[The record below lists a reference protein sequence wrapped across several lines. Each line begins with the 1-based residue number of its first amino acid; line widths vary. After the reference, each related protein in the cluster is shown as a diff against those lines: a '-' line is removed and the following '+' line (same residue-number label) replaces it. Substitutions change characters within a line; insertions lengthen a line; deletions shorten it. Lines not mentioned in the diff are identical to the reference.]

1 MSATAMGM
9 GKMKRF
15 MMGVAALAVVSGCAS
30 TSISRPADVSFNQLQ
45 TDSRFAAN
53 YRRIAALHTDFGKTA
68 DKLSRE
74 SRILNTLTVAGATA
88 TLAFTGFDAHAD
100 NIIASTLVTSVAGAS
115 ATQLKPGNRAAFRV
129 KGMLALSCIAAK
141 ADSLI
146 ALERLNEETLNATL
160 AIGHASKIVVVD
172 TQVDAFMKDND
183 ANEEKGVSYSVAKLK
198 EYTSSISA
206 FDALN
211 SQLFLVTGLARKV
224 DSPSAELVAAITKAD
239 AARTKLALGIKA
251 EREAFSTMS
260 AAIDVVES
268 AVYGEKPPSVA
279 GLIDAISKVEFPAA
293 PSAPTGSSSLS
304 AAAGE
309 DGGDTPSENDYIV
322 ALEFLTGQA
331 ELLAPEQSASLVKGM
346 TACTA
351 SVAQ

>member
-30 TSISRPADVSFNQLQ
+30 TSISRPADVRFNQSQ
-45 TDSRFAAN
+45 MGSRFSAN
-53 YRRIAALHTDFGKTA
+53 YQRIEALHQDFGKTA
-68 DKLSRE
+68 DELSKE

-129 KGMLALSCIAAK
+129 KGMLALRCIAAK

-146 ALERLNEETLNATL
+146 DLDEQNKQQLDEAFQV
-160 AIGHASKIVVVD
+160 ASSI
-172 TQVDAFMKDND
+172 
-183 ANEEKGVSYSVAKLK
+183 GVSFAVSESGFYNMLNSGSNAY
-198 EYTSSISA
+198 E
-206 FDALN
+206 ALN
-211 SQLFLVTGLARKV
+211 TQLSLATSIARRF
-224 DSPSAELVAAITKAD
+224 DSPSPGLVAAMSRAE
-239 AARTKLALGIKA
+239 AARAKLALGIKA

-260 AAIDVVES
+260 TAIDQVEAAI
-268 AVYGEKPPSVA
+268 YGEAPPSMK
-279 GLIDAISKVEFPAA
+279 GLLEAIAKVEFPSTAA
-293 PSAPTGSSSLS
+293 PQGTAGPAGGSESLDDTEK
-304 AAAGE
+304 AELARADGE
-309 DGGDTPSENDYIV
+309 LIAV
-322 ALEFLTGQA
+322 LEYLSDQA
-331 ELLAPEQSASLVKGM
+331 ELLSPEQSVSLVKGM

>member
-30 TSISRPADVSFNQLQ
+30 TSISRPADVRFNQSQ
-45 TDSRFAAN
+45 MGSRFSAN
-53 YRRIAALHTDFGKTA
+53 YQRIEALHQDFGKTA
-68 DKLSRE
+68 DELSKE

-115 ATQLKPGNRAAFRV
+115 ATQLKPGSRAAFRV
-129 KGMLALSCIAAK
+129 KGMLALRCIAAK
-141 ADSLI
+141 ADSLT
-146 ALERLNEETLNATL
+146 ALERQNEGSVSA
-160 AIGHASKIVVVD
+160 AMSVGHSSEVW
-172 TQVDAFMKDND
+172 
-183 ANEEKGVSYSVAKLK
+183 GVKEHVNSLMSTGYSFNKL
-198 EYTSSISA
+198 ENYAQTA
-206 FDALN
+206 GAYEALN
-211 SQLFLVTGLARKV
+211 SQLFVVTGLARKV
-224 DSPSAELVAAITKAD
+224 DPPSAELVAAITKAD

-260 AAIDVVES
+260 AAIDAVET
-268 AVYGEKPPSVA
+268 AVYSEKPPSVS
-279 GLIDAISKVEFPAA
+279 GLIEAISKVEFPAA
-293 PSAPTGSSSLS
+293 PSAPTGSASGGGP
-304 AAAGE
+304 AALIA
-309 DGGDTPSENDYIV
+309 TSPPSENDYIV

-331 ELLAPEQSASLVKGM
+331 ELLAPEQSATLVKGM